1 VRARARPGQGHLVR
15 AREALVATI
24 VDILDIHSYI
34 REVLLT
40 KTLIDI
46 DEDLLAEAAIAFG
59 TKTKKDTV
67 TAALKEGVERKKR
80 ALALARL
87 AARAD
92 AGDFDLL
99 LDKENYRR

>member
-1 VRARARPGQGHLVR
+1 M
-15 AREALVATI
+15 
-24 VDILDIHSYI
+24 
-34 REVLLT
+34 T

-46 DEDLLAEAAIAFG
+46 DEELLAEAAIVFG

-67 TAALKEGVERKKR
+67 NAALREGVERKKR

-92 AGDFDLL
+92 AGDFDDLL
-99 LDKENYRR
+99 EKETYRR

>member
-1 VRARARPGQGHLVR
+1 M
-15 AREALVATI
+15 
-24 VDILDIHSYI
+24 
-34 REVLLT
+34 T

-46 DEDLLAEAAIAFG
+46 DEELLAEAAIAFG
-59 TKTKKDTV
+59 TRTKKDTV
-67 TAALKEGVERKKR
+67 NAALREGVERKKR

-92 AGDFDLL
+92 AGEFDML

>member
-1 VRARARPGQGHLVR
+1 M
-15 AREALVATI
+15 
-24 VDILDIHSYI
+24 
-34 REVLLT
+34 T

-67 TAALKEGVERKKR
+67 NAALRDGVERKKR

-92 AGDFDLL
+92 AGDFDVL
-99 LDKENYRR
+99 LDKEKYRR

>member
-1 VRARARPGQGHLVR
+1 M
-15 AREALVATI
+15 
-24 VDILDIHSYI
+24 
-34 REVLLT
+34 T

-46 DEDLLAEAAIAFG
+46 DDELLAEAAIAFG

-67 TAALKEGVERKKR
+67 NAALREGVERKKR

-92 AGDFDLL
+92 AGDFDVL

>member
-1 VRARARPGQGHLVR
+1 MA
-15 AREALVATI
+15 
-24 VDILDIHSYI
+24 
-34 REVLLT
+34 

-46 DEDLLAEAAIAFG
+46 DEELLAEAAIVFG

-67 TAALKEGVERKKR
+67 NAALKEGVERKNR

-92 AGDFDLL
+92 AGDFDMLL
-99 LDKENYRR
+99 EKDTYRR

>member
-1 VRARARPGQGHLVR
+1 M
-15 AREALVATI
+15 
-24 VDILDIHSYI
+24 
-34 REVLLT
+34 T

-46 DEDLLAEAAIAFG
+46 DEELLAEAAIVFG

-67 TAALKEGVERKKR
+67 NAALREGVERKKR

-92 AGDFDLL
+92 AGDFDELL
-99 LDKENYRR
+99 EKESYRR

>member
-1 VRARARPGQGHLVR
+1 MA
-15 AREALVATI
+15 
-24 VDILDIHSYI
+24 
-34 REVLLT
+34 

-46 DEDLLAEAAIAFG
+46 DEELLAEAAIAFG

-67 TAALKEGVERKKR
+67 NAALKDGVERKKR

-92 AGDFDLL
+92 AGDFDVLL
-99 LDKENYRR
+99 EKENYRR

>member
-1 VRARARPGQGHLVR
+1 M
-15 AREALVATI
+15 
-24 VDILDIHSYI
+24 
-34 REVLLT
+34 T

-46 DEDLLAEAAIAFG
+46 DEELLAEAAIAFG
-59 TKTKKDTV
+59 TRTKKDTV
-67 TAALKEGVERKKR
+67 NAALREGVERKKR

-92 AGDFDLL
+92 AGDFDEL

>member
-1 VRARARPGQGHLVR
+1 MA
-15 AREALVATI
+15 
-24 VDILDIHSYI
+24 
-34 REVLLT
+34 

-46 DEDLLAEAAIAFG
+46 DEQLLADAAIAFG

-80 ALALARL
+80 ALALAWL

-92 AGDFDLL
+92 EGDFDILL
-99 LDKENYRR
+99 NKENYRR

>member
-1 VRARARPGQGHLVR
+1 MA
-15 AREALVATI
+15 
-24 VDILDIHSYI
+24 
-34 REVLLT
+34 

-46 DEDLLAEAAIAFG
+46 DEQLLADAAIAFG

-92 AGDFDLL
+92 AGDFDML
-99 LDKENYRR
+99 LDREDRRR

>member
-1 VRARARPGQGHLVR
+1 M
-15 AREALVATI
+15 
-24 VDILDIHSYI
+24 
-34 REVLLT
+34 T

-46 DEDLLAEAAIAFG
+46 DEELLAEAAIAFG

-67 TAALKEGVERKKR
+67 NAALREGVERKKR

-92 AGDFDLL
+92 AGDFDML
-99 LDKENYRR
+99 LDKESYRR

>member
-1 VRARARPGQGHLVR
+1 M
-15 AREALVATI
+15 
-24 VDILDIHSYI
+24 
-34 REVLLT
+34 T

-46 DEDLLAEAAIAFG
+46 DEELLAEAAIAFG

-67 TAALKEGVERKKR
+67 NAALKEGVERKKR

-92 AGDFDLL
+92 AGDFDELL
-99 LDKENYRR
+99 AKQTYRR

>member
-1 VRARARPGQGHLVR
+1 MP
-15 AREALVATI
+15 
-24 VDILDIHSYI
+24 
-34 REVLLT
+34 

-46 DEDLLAEAAIAFG
+46 DEDLLAAAAIVFG

-67 TAALKEGVERKKR
+67 DAALKEGVERKKR

-92 AGDFDLL
+92 AGDFDML

>member
-1 VRARARPGQGHLVR
+1 
-15 AREALVATI
+15 VA
-24 VDILDIHSYI
+24 
-34 REVLLT
+34 

-46 DEDLLAEAAIAFG
+46 DEELLAEAAIAFG

-67 TAALKEGVERKKR
+67 NAALRDGVERKKR

-92 AGDFDLL
+92 AGDFDVL
-99 LDKENYRR
+99 LDKAAYRR

>member
-1 VRARARPGQGHLVR
+1 M
-15 AREALVATI
+15 
-24 VDILDIHSYI
+24 
-34 REVLLT
+34 T

-46 DEDLLAEAAIAFG
+46 DEQLLAEAAIAFG

-67 TAALKEGVERKKR
+67 NAALREGVERKKR

-92 AGDFDLL
+92 AGDFDML

>member
-1 VRARARPGQGHLVR
+1 M
-15 AREALVATI
+15 
-24 VDILDIHSYI
+24 
-34 REVLLT
+34 T

-46 DEDLLAEAAIAFG
+46 DEQLLADAAIAFG

-67 TAALKEGVERKKR
+67 AAALREGVERKKR

-92 AGDFDLL
+92 AARFDALL
-99 LDKENYRR
+99 EKETYRR

>member
-1 VRARARPGQGHLVR
+1 M
-15 AREALVATI
+15 
-24 VDILDIHSYI
+24 
-34 REVLLT
+34 T

-46 DEDLLAEAAIAFG
+46 DEELLAEAAIAFG

-67 TAALKEGVERKKR
+67 NAALKDGVERKKR

-92 AGDFDLL
+92 AGDFDEL

>member
-1 VRARARPGQGHLVR
+1 MP
-15 AREALVATI
+15 
-24 VDILDIHSYI
+24 
-34 REVLLT
+34 

-46 DEDLLAEAAIAFG
+46 DEDLLAAAAMAFG

-67 TAALKEGVERKKR
+67 DAALREGVERKKR

-92 AGDFDLL
+92 AGDFDML
-99 LDKENYRR
+99 LDKENHRR

>member
-1 VRARARPGQGHLVR
+1 MDRSVLTALASPGY
-15 AREALVATI
+15 T
-24 VDILDIHSYI
+24 
-34 REVLLT
+34 
-40 KTLIDI
+40 
-46 DEDLLAEAAIAFG
+46 AFG

-67 TAALKEGVERKKR
+67 NAALKEGVERKKR

-92 AGDFDLL
+92 AGDFDVL

>member
-1 VRARARPGQGHLVR
+1 M
-15 AREALVATI
+15 
-24 VDILDIHSYI
+24 
-34 REVLLT
+34 T

-46 DEDLLAEAAIAFG
+46 DEQLLADAAIAFG

-92 AGDFDLL
+92 AGDFDIL
-99 LDKENYRR
+99 LDKQNYRR

>member
-1 VRARARPGQGHLVR
+1 MA
-15 AREALVATI
+15 
-24 VDILDIHSYI
+24 
-34 REVLLT
+34 

-46 DEDLLAEAAIAFG
+46 DEELLAKAAIAFG

-67 TAALKEGVERKKR
+67 NAALRDSVERKKR

-92 AGDFDLL
+92 AGDFDVL
-99 LDKENYRR
+99 LDKANYRR

>member
-1 VRARARPGQGHLVR
+1 MA
-15 AREALVATI
+15 
-24 VDILDIHSYI
+24 
-34 REVLLT
+34 

-46 DEDLLAEAAIAFG
+46 DEDLLTEAAIVFG
-59 TKTKKDTV
+59 TKTKRDTV
-67 TAALKEGVERKKR
+67 NAALKEGVERKKH

-92 AGDFDLL
+92 AGDFDTL

>member
-1 VRARARPGQGHLVR
+1 M
-15 AREALVATI
+15 
-24 VDILDIHSYI
+24 
-34 REVLLT
+34 T

-46 DEDLLAEAAIAFG
+46 DEQLLAEAAIAFG
-59 TKTKKDTV
+59 TRTKKDTV
-67 TAALKEGVERKKR
+67 NAALREGVERKKR

-92 AGDFDLL
+92 AGDFDEL

>member
-1 VRARARPGQGHLVR
+1 M
-15 AREALVATI
+15 
-24 VDILDIHSYI
+24 
-34 REVLLT
+34 T

-46 DEDLLAEAAIAFG
+46 DEALLAEAAIAFG

-67 TAALKEGVERKKR
+67 NAALKEGVERKKR

-92 AGDFDLL
+92 AGDFDEL
-99 LDKENYRR
+99 LDRENYRR

>member
-1 VRARARPGQGHLVR
+1 MP
-15 AREALVATI
+15 
-24 VDILDIHSYI
+24 
-34 REVLLT
+34 

-46 DEDLLAEAAIAFG
+46 DEDLLAAAAMAFG

-67 TAALKEGVERKKR
+67 DAALRDGVERKKR

-92 AGDFDLL
+92 AGDFDML